1 MSSGTEP
8 VSWGKDAVVQGASA
22 PGLACEVLETEPA
35 REQARSTFLTHAP
48 ADICVKGGDSSF
60 RRSLRTNFAISFLFY
75 K

>member
-35 REQARSTFLTHAP
+35 GEQARSTFLTHAP
-48 ADICVKGGDSSF
+48 GRHLCEGWRLVF
-60 RRSLRTNFAISFLFY
+60 PQISPY
-75 K
+75 KFCYFFPIL